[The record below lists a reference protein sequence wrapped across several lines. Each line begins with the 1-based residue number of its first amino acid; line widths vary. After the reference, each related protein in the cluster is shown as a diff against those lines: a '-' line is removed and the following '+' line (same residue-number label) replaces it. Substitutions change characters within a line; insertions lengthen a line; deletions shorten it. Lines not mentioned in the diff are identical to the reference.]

1 MKFGMH
7 NWMRPEPLE
16 VTVERLA
23 RYGYDAIELM
33 GEPAKYDIKETLAVL
48 KKHKITCTSTV
59 TIMSQDRDLT
69 HDNPKH
75 WQATVDYIK
84 SIIKM
89 AADLGGECICLVPTE
104 VGYLQPRG
112 AIEECWKRMVEG
124 LKQVS
129 DAGQKHK
136 IRIGLEPLNRFE
148 SRWLNRCDQGL
159 ALADAVGNPD
169 MGVTLDT
176 FHMNIEESDPIAA
189 IKKAGKRLVDFHL
202 GDNNRRP
209 PGLGHIDFKAT
220 MAALK
225 SIGYAGGVHSE
236 FVMPIDRTPL
246 ATKPTVWGG
255 SPPSI
260 PGVPPE
266 QLKFIFDLGSG
277 VLSQEDYDAA
287 VKQTIEHIRKC
298 MA

>member
-16 VTVERLA
+16 TTVERLA

-33 GEPAKYDIKETLAVL
+33 GEPSKYDIKETLAIL
-48 KKHKITCTSTV
+48 KKHKIVCTSTV
-59 TIMSQDRDLT
+59 TIMSKDRDLT
-69 HDNPKH
+69 HPDPKC

-84 SIIKM
+84 SIMTM

-104 VGYLQPRG
+104 VGYLQARG
-112 AIEECWKRMVEG
+112 PIEECWNRMVAG
-124 LKQVS
+124 LKQIADHS
-129 DAGQKHK
+129 HK
-136 IRIGLEPLNRFE
+136 CKIKVGLEPLNRFE
-148 SRWLNRCDQGL
+148 SRWLNRCEQGL
-159 ALADAVGNPD
+159 ALADAVGDPE

-176 FHMNIEESDPIAA
+176 FHMNIEEADSVAA
-189 IKKAGKRLVDFHL
+189 IKFAGKRLIDFHL

-209 PGLGHIDFKAT
+209 PGLGHIDFRKI
-220 MAALK
+220 MKALK
-225 SIGYAGGVHSE
+225 DVGYNGGVHSE

-246 ATKPTVWGG
+246 AKKPTVWGG

-260 PGVPPE
+260 PGVPAE

-277 VLSQEDYDAA
+277 VLSQEDYAAA
-287 VKQTIEHIRKC
+287 VKQTITHIRSV
-298 MA
+298 M

>member
-33 GEPAKYDIKETLAVL
+33 GEPEKYDIKETLALL
-48 KKHKITCTSTV
+48 KKHGITCTSTV
-59 TIMSQDRDLT
+59 TIMSGDRDLT
-69 HDNPKH
+69 HGDPKC
-75 WQATVDYIK
+75 WQASVDYIK
-84 SIIKM
+84 SVIKM
-89 AADLGGECICLVPTE
+89 AADLGGTCICCVPTE

-112 AIEECWKRMVEG
+112 PIEECWNRMVEG
-124 LKQVS
+124 LKQIG
-129 DAGQKHK
+129 DYAQKCK
-136 IRIGLEPLNRFE
+136 IRVGLEPLNRFE
-148 SRWLNRCDQGL
+148 SRWLNRCEQAL
-159 ALADAVGNPD
+159 ALADAVGDPT

-176 FHMNIEESDPIAA
+176 FHMNIEEDDPIAA
-189 IKKAGKRLVDFHL
+189 IRLAGKRLVDFHL

-209 PGLGHIDFKAT
+209 PGLGKIDFAAT
-220 MAALK
+220 MKALK
-225 SIGYAGGVHSE
+225 EIGYDGGVHSE

-246 ATKPTVWGG
+246 GRKPTVWGG
-255 SPPSI
+255 EVPAI

-287 VKQTIEHIRKC
+287 VKQTIDHIKSVL
-298 MA
+298 